1 MQPLPSAGAQIVSDD
16 SDDDIR
22 VFREAMRGVRRL
34 GGGRAPRLARP
45 RPPARA
51 RFTRSDQREVLRESL
66 LPPSDEFVLDS
77 GDELNFRRPHIPPPV
92 LLKLR
97 RGQYSVEAEIDLH
110 GMTGAE
116 ARNALRAFIA
126 EALHRGMSCVRVV
139 HGKGRRSGPR
149 GPVLKNVVNQW
160 LQRTD
165 DVLAF
170 GSARSVDGGS
180 GAVYVLLKRK

>member
-1 MQPLPSAGAQIVSDD
+1 MRIFKGAIRAARGERRVLWALRPAVRAASGRAARQTMRRNYTVIVQPLPSAGAQIVSDD

-116 ARNALRAFIA
+116 ARNALRAFI
-126 EALHRGMSCVRVV
+126 
-139 HGKGRRSGPR
+139 
-149 GPVLKNVVNQW
+149 
-160 LQRTD
+160 
-165 DVLAF
+165 
-170 GSARSVDGGS
+170 
-180 GAVYVLLKRK
+180 